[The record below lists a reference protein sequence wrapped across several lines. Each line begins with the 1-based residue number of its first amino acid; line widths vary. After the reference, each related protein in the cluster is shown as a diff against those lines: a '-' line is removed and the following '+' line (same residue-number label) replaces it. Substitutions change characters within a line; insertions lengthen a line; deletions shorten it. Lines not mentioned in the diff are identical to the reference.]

1 MSAAG
6 HKYRTL
12 KRIFHERDKTAAQT
26 ELQARRNGH
35 STYLLNEFMVGEEHP
50 LFYMAD
56 RTALASFERIM
67 KRERHIEQLSSH
79 LPGIAMRSYLLDLAV
94 RSIVASD
101 RIEGV
106 HTTRQL
112 ISEALAAEDHKD
124 PRAKRAVEFMNLLN
138 TLGERQPPAT
148 VGEVRS
154 LYDTLLEG
162 HLNDNDHLD
171 GVLFR
176 AKDVYIFDGAD
187 EEIYRPPSGE
197 GNITAN
203 VEVALAHALDPS
215 VPALFSAIIAHFMV
229 EYTHPF
235 YDGNGRF
242 GRYLLASH
250 MAQVLSHLTALT
262 LPSTLNL
269 QKERYYKAF
278 SDVEEPLN
286 YGEATV
292 FLHTFLQ
299 MIEKAQEY
307 LEDELSTRY
316 EALTS
321 LNERIE
327 ALRQDDEWMQGE
339 SVNNQKKMRNLLD
352 LLYILG
358 QTSIFQAPVAPTSS
372 ELQEMLG
379 ITAPTLR
386 DRLKSLQNLG
396 LVDDA
401 KAGRTVRWSLTDAG
415 TDLLDLPVVEY
426 DEDE

>member
-12 KRIFHERDKTAAQT
+12 KRIFHEHDKTAAQT

-35 STYLLNEFMVGEEHP
+35 STYILNEFMVGEYP

-67 KRERHIEQLSSH
+67 KRERHIGQLSAR
-79 LPGIAMRSYLLDLAV
+79 LPRAAMTNYLLDLTV
-94 RSIVASD
+94 RSIVATD

-106 HTTRQL
+106 HTTRQI
-112 ISEALAAEDHKD
+112 ISDALATGDSED
-124 PRAKRAVEFMNLLN
+124 PRAKRAVEFTSLLT
-138 TLGERQPPAT
+138 TLGDRQPPAT
-148 VGEVRS
+148 VEEVRK

-162 HLNDNDHLD
+162 YLDDKDHLD
-171 GVLFR
+171 GELFR
-176 AKDVYIFDGAD
+176 TGPVRITNGTKDVHIPPVG
-187 EEIYRPPSGE
+187 EE
-197 GNITAN
+197 NITAN
-203 VEVALAHALDPS
+203 IEVALAHALDPS
-215 VPALFSAIIAHFMV
+215 VPALFSAIIAHFIV

-299 MIEKAQEY
+299 MIERAQEY

-316 EALTS
+316 EALAS
-321 LNERIE
+321 LDERIE
-327 ALRQDDEWMQGE
+327 ALQQDYEWMQGE
-339 SVNNQKKMRNLLD
+339 TKKTQKKVEDLHNLLY
-352 LLYILG
+352 LLG
-358 QTSIFQAPVAPTSS
+358 QMHIFRAPVAPTSTA
-372 ELQEMLG
+372 LQEMLG
-379 ITAPTLR
+379 VTAPTLR
-386 DRLKSLQNLG
+386 NRLELLQGLG
-396 LVDDA
+396 LVEGV
-401 KAGRTVRWSLTDAG
+401 KAGRTLRWSLTEAG
-415 TDLLDLPVVEY
+415 TALLGLPAVDD
-426 DEDE
+426 DEE

>member
-1 MSAAG
+1 MSTSSTR
-6 HKYRTL
+6 YRTL
-12 KRIFHERDKTAAQT
+12 KSIFHERGKAAAQT

-35 STYLLNEFMVGEEHP
+35 STYLINEFTVGENP
-50 LFYMAD
+50 LFYLAD

-67 KRERHIEQLSSH
+67 RRERHIEQLSSQ
-79 LPGIAMRSYLLDLAV
+79 LPSIAMRSYLLDLAV

-162 HLNDNDHLD
+162 HLTDDDRLD
-171 GVLFR
+171 GILFR

-187 EEIYRPPSGE
+187 EKIHCPPCGE
-197 GNITAN
+197 ESITAN
-203 VEVALAHALDPS
+203 VEVALAHALDPN

-292 FLHTFLQ
+292 FLHVFLGL
-299 MIEKAQEY
+299 IEQAQGH
-307 LEDELSTRY
+307 LEDEL
-316 EALTS
+316 EARDRAWRALGRRIAELEGSHAWTGGTPGLT
-321 LNERIE
+321 LKKRDDV
-327 ALRQDDEWMQGE
+327 LR
-339 SVNNQKKMRNLLD
+339 
-352 LLYILG
+352 LLYLLG
-358 QTSIFQAPVAPTSS
+358 QVHIFRAPVAPTSS
-372 ELQEMLG
+372 ELQEALG
-379 ITAPTLR
+379 VTAPTLR
-386 DRLKSLQNLG
+386 DRLKLLQGLG
-396 LVDDA
+396 FVEGV
-401 KAGRTVRWSLTDAG
+401 KAGRTMRWSLTEAG
-415 TDLLDLPVVEY
+415 TALLGLPAVDD
-426 DEDE
+426 DEE

>member
-1 MSAAG
+1 MSATG

-12 KRIFHERDKTAAQT
+12 KRIFHKHDKTTAQT

-35 STYLLNEFMVGEEHP
+35 STYLLNEFMVGEYP

-67 KRERHIEQLSSH
+67 KRERRIEQLSSH
-79 LPGIAMRSYLLDLAV
+79 LPGVAMRSYLLDLAV

-112 ISEALAAEDHKD
+112 ISEALVAEDHKD

-162 HLNDNDHLD
+162 HLNDNDRLD
-171 GVLFR
+171 GILFR
-176 AKDVYIFDGAD
+176 ARDVCIFDGAD
-187 EEIYRPPSGE
+187 EEIHRPPSGE
-197 GNITAN
+197 ESITAN
-203 VEVALAHALDPS
+203 VEVALAHALDPN

-299 MIEKAQEY
+299 MIERAQEY

-316 EALTS
+316 EALAS
-321 LNERIE
+321 LNERID
-327 ALRQDDEWMQGE
+327 ALRQDYEWTQGE
-339 SVNNQKKMRNLLD
+339 TKKTQKKVGDLLNLLH
-352 LLYILG
+352 LLG
-358 QTSIFQAPVAPTSS
+358 QARIFQAPVAPTST

-386 DRLKSLQNLG
+386 DRLKLLQGLG
-396 LVDDA
+396 FVEGV
-401 KAGRTVRWSLTDAG
+401 KAGRTMRWSLTEAG
-415 TDLLDLPVVEY
+415 TALLGLLAVDD
-426 DEDE
+426 DED